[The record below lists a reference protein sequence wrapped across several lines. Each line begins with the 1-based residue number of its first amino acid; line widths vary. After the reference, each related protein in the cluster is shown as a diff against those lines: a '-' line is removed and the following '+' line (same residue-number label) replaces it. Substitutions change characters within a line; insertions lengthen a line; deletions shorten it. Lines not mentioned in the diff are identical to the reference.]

1 MRRGEEDGFCDLVSL
16 PGVHVVRGTLMQP
29 VALDRIYI
37 YQFRGRNPDMGD
49 RLSLYIIRFSCKLK
63 KVGYNLCKVYHAFYR
78 VR

>member
-1 MRRGEEDGFCDLVSL
+1 
-16 PGVHVVRGTLMQP
+16 MQP